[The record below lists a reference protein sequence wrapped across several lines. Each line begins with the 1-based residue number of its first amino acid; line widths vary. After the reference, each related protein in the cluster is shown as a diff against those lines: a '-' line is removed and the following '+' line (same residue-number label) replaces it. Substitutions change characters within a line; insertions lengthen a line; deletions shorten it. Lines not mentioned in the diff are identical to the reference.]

1 MPKKEKFKLTKE
13 ERKAKR
19 KALRADFK
27 KFITRGN
34 IFEMAIG
41 VIVGSAFTAII
52 TALSNNILKPVIN
65 YLLVLVLGEDSLSEV
80 FTFLKRVN
88 LEDGTPD
95 LTQSIYIDWGT
106 FINAIIN
113 FVLIAVTLFVIL
125 RVITGIT
132 KKLES
137 AMNEEKLALEAAEK
151 AKKEAEEKAKA
162 EKEAELKKALKER
175 EDQFYLNVEKQ
186 TEVLN
191 KICDY
196 LSQNKN

>member
-1 MPKKEKFKLTKE
+1 
-13 ERKAKR
+13 
-19 KALRADFK
+19 
-27 KFITRGN
+27 
-34 IFEMAIG
+34 
-41 VIVGSAFTAII
+41 
-52 TALSNNILKPVIN
+52 VIN

-80 FTFLKRVN
+80 FTFLKRVD
-88 LEDGTPD
+88 LEDGTPDLTQSIYKVYYSVDERSPIYVDTLRKVGTPD

-132 KKLES
+132 KKLER

-186 TEVLN
+186 TEALN
-191 KICDY
+191 KICEY
-196 LSQNKN
+196 LNQNKN

>member
-132 KKLES
+132 KKLER

-186 TEVLN
+186 TEALN
-191 KICDY
+191 KICEY
-196 LSQNKN
+196 LNQNKN